1 MAKIKINV
9 IRAISIPTDP
19 GDRKEFRDVES
30 GVHEIDESLLQNWR
44 IRAFIDARVITFV
57 KGKAAAVSAP
67 KPSST
72 VMEKMPVVE
81 ELFPKVGTVT
91 INHIPPKPEPE
102 NPKSEE
108 AEVAAPRTTRR
119 RL

>member
-19 GDRKEFRDVES
+19 GDRKEFRDVEA

-44 IRAFIDARVITFV
+44 IRAFIDARVITVV
-57 KGKAAAVSAP
+57 KGKTAAVPAAKKST
-67 KPSST
+67 T
-72 VMEKMPVVE
+72 VMGNQMPVVE
-81 ELFPKVGTVT
+81 ELFPKVGTVV
-91 INHIPPKPEPE
+91 INQLPAQPEPE
-102 NPKSEE
+102 KKEE
-108 AEVAAPRTTRR
+108 TVVLPRTTRK